1 MHPLINAFLFLLG
14 SCCLRGTEAR
24 QFESILTVPNG
35 GLWGTWGKPHFCPK
49 GYAKG
54 FELKV
59 ESKQGFWLFGDDT
72 ALNGIRLLCTDGT
85 TIESSVGRW
94 GTWTKAQFCTSNK
107 IISFSLRVE
116 SQQYLLD
123 DTAAN
128 NVIFLC
134 SDGTQLEGHG
144 LSGGQY
150 GPWSESCKSAAVC
163 GLQTKNWPPSSWPQP
178 PNLFSSWPQTP
189 VSACAGFWILEQ
201 RRVMVISGT

>member
-1 MHPLINAFLFLLG
+1 MHPLLSALLFLLG

-24 QFESILTVPNG
+24 QYESVLTVPNG
-35 GLWGTWGKPHFCPK
+35 GLWGTWGKPQFCPK

-72 ALNGIRLLCTDGT
+72 ALNGIRLHCTDGT

-116 SQQYLLD
+116 PQQHLLD

-128 NVIFLC
+128 NVMFLC

-150 GPWSESCKSAAVC
+150 GPWSESCKSTAVC
-163 GLQTKNWPPSSWPQP
+163 GLQTKVDKPKGRGDDTALNS
-178 PNLFSSWPQTP
+178 LKLYC
-189 VSACAGFWILEQ
+189 CA
-201 RRVMVISGT
+201 